1 MPLSRL
7 IVVVATGNPT
17 PKSVDPRKGA
27 MTHHISYTCPRVLV
41 LVPVPVL
48 SALVA
53 LVPAGVPLEF
63 PSVRLG
69 ISRY

>member
-41 LVPVPVL
+41 LVPVL
-48 SALVA
+48 SALA